1 MAAAG
6 YIFSLIYVTVL
17 AWDSVDMFFFGL
29 KWGKLTRGTIQI
41 PIVWLYAA
49 IFLGSVAMAVTIV
62 FILASLAGKETD
74 YL

>member
-6 YIFSLIYVTVL
+6 YLFSLAYVAVL
-17 AWDSVDMFFFGL
+17 AYDSVDMFLFGL

-49 IFLGSVAMAVTIV
+49 IFIGSVAMAVTIV
-62 FILASLAGKETD
+62 FILASLAGKENT
-74 YL
+74 YI